1 MRIPGC
7 SSMRGCYR
15 CALCAGPPP
24 LQQQQPSRG
33 VPRCAPHGS
42 TIKQQFSGGRRGA
55 GGVPAQLCQFSTLF
69 RKAKQDGIMA
79 GREVIRRAAESGC
92 EDLGTQI
99 RRQLQPEMMQVY
111 SRDSRGLVVTKPTTG

>member
-33 VPRCAPHGS
+33 VPALCAARFDHQT
-42 TIKQQFSGGRRGA
+42 TIFRRASGGA

-69 RKAKQDGIMA
+69 RKAKLG
-79 GREVIRRAAESGC
+79 GREVRRAAEVMM
-92 EDLGTQI
+92 I

-111 SRDSRGLVVTKPTTG
+111 

>member
-33 VPRCAPHGS
+33 VPALCAARFDHQT
-42 TIKQQFSGGRRGA
+42 TIFRRASGGA

-69 RKAKQDGIMA
+69 RKAKLG
-79 GREVIRRAAESGC
+79 GREVRRAAEVMM
-92 EDLGTQI
+92 I
-99 RRQLQPEMMQVY
+99 RRQSVAAGECTAGTAGAW
-111 SRDSRGLVVTKPTTG
+111 S